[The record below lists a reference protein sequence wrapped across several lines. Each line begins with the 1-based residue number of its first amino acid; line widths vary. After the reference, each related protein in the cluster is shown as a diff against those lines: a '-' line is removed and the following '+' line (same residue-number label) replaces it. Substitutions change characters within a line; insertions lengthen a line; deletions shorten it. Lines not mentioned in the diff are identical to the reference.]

1 MEITER
7 QQQRRRLAI
16 EKYANNRHRW
26 PSPREIGIVWNGW
39 KEQALWVGNSLQRA
53 QELADEVMFG
63 IPESEMTDEESDKQF
78 QDWISYMQNDLDK
91 RKAKRAR
98 TQVIAPNN

>member
-63 IPESEMTDEESDKQF
+63 IPESEITDEEHDKEIA
-78 QDWISYMQNDLDK
+78 DWMASMQAELDQ
-91 RKAKRAR
+91 RKANRIR
-98 TQVIAPNN
+98 SSN